1 MDSDEE
7 DYVFFGTPI
16 EREEEFTSRKKK
28 AVAEASG
35 NLRSLPVWKQEV
47 TDEEGRRRFHGAFTG
62 GFSAGYYNTAGSKEG
77 WAPQSFVSSRKS
89 RAEVKQQSILNFL
102 DEDEKAEFE
111 GQSLGTSLQFDT
123 FGFTAAELA
132 HKQAEKEQQQR
143 PSAIPGPVPDEI
155 VLPATE
161 SIGVK
166 LLLKMGWRHGHAIK
180 DSRANSL
187 YDARREA
194 RKAFLA
200 FSSDDAKAQL
210 ADSEPVQGNLEIFSE
225 QRANDDVQSYQN
237 TPVFVLNPK
246 LDLHGLGFD
255 PYKHAPEFREKK
267 RSRTSGKWEPGNT
280 KGSLKD
286 NLFGF
291 KSGNVAP
298 GFGIGALEELDTED
312 EDVYASGFDFE
323 DTYIQEVEEPSR
335 LMTDSKPKLVAKEQG
350 VLPGFRVASN
360 SDYQLER
367 FDVPVIPKDFVPQ
380 HKFPGPLETNYK
392 LTDDPPPEVSP
403 PEDNNLKL
411 LIEGVATLVARC
423 GKLFEDLSREKNL
436 SNPLFNFLTGG
447 NGHDYY
453 TRKLWEE
460 RQKRANQRK
469 QQVDGKL
476 SSSMQKMTAESRG
489 KILGEKPLEK
499 STKDLSS
506 SVASSEVIHLQF
518 HLSDTFTKPSSFG
531 GLPEVAKPFKDDPA
545 KQERFEQ
552 FLKEKYQG
560 GLRTTDSSGASNMSE
575 AARARERLD
584 FEAAAEAIQKGQ
596 WGKDSKL
603 STQHF
608 IDFSATG
615 GMQFTSGGVEQ
626 VKDTE
631 AENLITKKM
640 FPKREEYQWRPSP
653 MLCKR
658 FDLIDPYMGKPPPA
672 PRMRGKIDSL
682 IFTPD
687 SAKATKVEETV
698 AANRDSFP
706 TPQSDAQGINQD
718 IANREIEA
726 EVEVEN
732 VERPVDLYKAI
743 FSDDSD
749 NEGETTSLNKVEDPE
764 KKIEAATMTLNRL
777 IAGDFLE
784 SLGKE
789 LGLEVPPDVP
799 ASTSKAR
806 APASQIE
813 TANANSGDADILP
826 VKNKPF
832 STPIS
837 GTCVNNEVPHDLER
851 AQDGR
856 SKKNELIHGNSDRS
870 VSICMETG
878 SSGKKFDEVNPEKV
892 AQEDKKAKTHSRR
905 HQNWKK
911 SSSSEDER
919 SRKRSRR
926 DGHRSSDSDG
936 DSSSDHRDRYHNKS
950 KGRKKGSS
958 REKSSSSRKHSKHR
972 KRRSRP
978 ASPARSRYES
988 DREHGEAKREKHKKR
1003 D

>member
-7 DYVFFGTPI
+7 DYVFYGTPI

-62 GFSAGYYNTAGSKEG
+62 GFSSGYYNTAGSKEG
-77 WAPQSFVSSRKS
+77 WAPQSFISSRKN

-102 DEDEKAEFE
+102 DEDEKSEFE

-180 DSRANSL
+180 ESRANSL
-187 YDARREA
+187 YDAHREA

-210 ADSEPVQGNLEIFSE
+210 ADSEPVQGDLEIFTE
-225 QRANDDVQSYQN
+225 QHANDDVQSYQN
-237 TPVFVLNPK
+237 TPVYVLNPK
-246 LDLHGLGFD
+246 QDLHGLGFD

-267 RSRTSGKWEPGNT
+267 RSRTSGKWEPGNR
-280 KGSLKD
+280 KGYSLKD

-291 KSGNVAP
+291 NSGNVAP
-298 GFGIGALEELDTED
+298 GFGIGALEELDAED
-312 EDVYASGFDFE
+312 EDVYASGFDVE

-335 LMTDSKPKLVAKEQG
+335 LITDSKRKLVAKELG

-367 FDVPVIPKDFVPQ
+367 FDAPVVPKDFVPQ

-392 LTDDPPPEVSP
+392 LTGDPPPEVPP

-423 GKLFEDLSREKNL
+423 GKLFEDLSREKNQ
-436 SNPLFNFLTGG
+436 SNPLFSFLTGG
-447 NGHDYY
+447 NGHDHY

-460 RQKRANQRK
+460 RQKCSNQRK

-489 KILGEKPLEK
+489 KILGEKPLER
-499 STKDLSS
+499 STKDSSS

-518 HLSDTFTKPSSFG
+518 SLSDTFTKPASFG
-531 GLPEVAKPFKDDPA
+531 GVPEVAKPFDDDPA

-552 FLKEKYQG
+552 FLKAKYHG

-608 IDFSATG
+608 MEFSATG

-631 AENLITKKM
+631 AEDLITKKM

-653 MLCKR
+653 LLCKR

-672 PRMRGKIDSL
+672 PRMRSKMDSL
-682 IFTPD
+682 IFTSD

-706 TPQSDAQGINQD
+706 TPQSDAQGISQD
-718 IANREIEA
+718 IANKEEIEA

-749 NEGETTSLNKVEDPE
+749 NEGETTGLNKVEDPE
-764 KKIEAATMTLNRL
+764 KKIEAATTTLNRL

-789 LGLEVPPDVP
+789 LGLAVPSDLPS
-799 ASTSKAR
+799 STSKAR
-806 APASQIE
+806 VPV
-813 TANANSGDADILP
+813 GDANILP
-826 VKNKPF
+826 VKNKPC

-837 GTCVNNEVPHDLER
+837 GTCVNVDVPHDLEI

-856 SKKNELIHGNSDRS
+856 SKKNEPIHGNSDRS
-870 VSICMETG
+870 FSIRMETG

-892 AQEDKKAKTHSRR
+892 VQEDKKAKTHSSR
-905 HQNWKK
+905 HQNRKK

-919 SRKRSRR
+919 NRKWSRR
-926 DGHRSSDSDG
+926 DRHRSDSDG
-936 DSSSDHRDRYHNKS
+936 DSSSDHRDRYRSRS

-958 REKSSSSRKHSKHR
+958 REKSSSSKKHSKHD
-972 KRRSRP
+972 KRRSRD
-978 ASPARSRYES
+978 SPARSRYES
-988 DREHGEAKREKHKKR
+988 DREHGEAKREKRKKR